1 MLLLNQLRFSGYRSF
16 RGQLPVPGRG
26 EPPNAL
32 PLRRLTLII
41 GKNGAGKSQ
50 AARLLYQV
58 LGSLREP
65 GSPLFVSQFDDQVMA
80 NEDKD
85 NFFDLN
91 PVAHPIEVSLT
102 WLLDGVPGS
111 LRFVVSKDQVTDDHL
126 SVYWWRLTQGGYVAE
141 GAEGQDA
148 PLPWGDKPWATV
160 LAELQRLG
168 ACSQALQGTRAR
180 LSRSYRLPNPRT
192 PRPALGMDGAKAPD
206 WLARSTT
213 LLKRTRAWMAEHL
226 PPTNFDLDTSQGE
239 LRLIERLHGGPLNLT
254 DAAEGVHQ
262 VLPVI
267 TLLCARAIEPAE
279 QRVDSIEQPEL
290 HLHDAMHGALADL
303 LLEAAGLGTSAPV
316 KDVGQRLL
324 VETHSEGV
332 LLRVR
337 RRIAE
342 GKVNPDDVGL
352 CYVDRN
358 DSGST
363 LKPIKIDHKGD
374 LSWWPYGVFLER
386 FEDAKAMAVARRDR

>member
-16 RGQLPVPGRG
+16 RGRLPVSGRG

-50 AARLLYQV
+50 AARLLQQV

-65 GSPLFVSQFDDQVMA
+65 GSPLFVSQIGEWVMA

-91 PVAHPIEVSLT
+91 PVAYPIEVNLT
-102 WLLDGVPGS
+102 WHLDGVPGS
-111 LRFVVSKDQVTDDHL
+111 LCFVVAKHQGTDDHL
-126 SVYWWRLTQGGYVAE
+126 SVYWWRLTQGQYVAE
-141 GAEGQDA
+141 GAEGHDE
-148 PLPWGDKPWATV
+148 PLPWADQPWATV
-160 LAELQRLG
+160 LTELQRLC
-168 ACSQALQGTRAR
+168 ARSQALQGTRAR
-180 LSRSYRLPNPRT
+180 LSRSYRLPNPRLQ
-192 PRPALGMDGAKAPD
+192 RPALGIDGALAPD
-206 WLARSTT
+206 WLARSKT
-213 LLKRTRAWMAEHL
+213 LADRTRAWMAEHL

-239 LRLIERLHGGPLNLT
+239 LRLIERLQGGPLNLS

-267 TLLCARAIEPAE
+267 TLLCARATEEPAS
-279 QRVDSIEQPEL
+279 RVDSIEQPEL

-303 LLEAAGLGTSAPV
+303 LLEAVGLGTSAPV

-332 LLRVR
+332 LLRIR

-352 CYVDRN
+352 CYVDRD

-363 LKPIKIDHKGD
+363 LKPIELSPKGE

-386 FEDAKAMAVARRDR
+386 LEDAKAMAVARRSR

>member
-16 RGQLPVPGRG
+16 RGLLPMPGRD
-26 EPPNAL
+26 EPPNEL

-50 AARLLYQV
+50 AARLLHQV

-65 GSPLFVSQFDDQVMA
+65 GSPLFVSQVGGRVMA

-91 PVAHPIEVSLT
+91 PVAHPVEVSLK
-102 WLLDGVPGS
+102 WQLDGVPGS
-111 LRFVVSKDQVTDDHL
+111 LGFVILKRLATDDRL
-126 SVYWWRLTQGGYVAE
+126 SVFSWRLTHGENVSA
-141 GAEGQDA
+141 GADGQDE
-148 PLPWGDKPWATV
+148 PLPWTAEPWAKV
-160 LAELQRLG
+160 LAELQKLG
-168 ACSQALQGTRAR
+168 AQSEALQGTRAR
-180 LSRSYRLPNPRT
+180 LLRSDRLPNMRS
-192 PRPALGMDGAKAPD
+192 PRPPLGIDGSKAPD
-206 WLARSTT
+206 WLARSTP
-213 LLKRTRAWMAEHL
+213 LLDCTRTWMAEHL

-239 LRLIERLHGGPLNLT
+239 LRLIENLHGGPLNLA
-254 DAAEGVHQ
+254 DAAEGVQH

-267 TLLCARAIEPAE
+267 TLLCARASEPPA

-303 LLEAAGLGTSAPV
+303 LLDAVGLGAAAPV

-352 CYVDRN
+352 CYVDRDDN
-358 DSGST
+358 GST
-363 LKPIKIDHKGD
+363 LKPIEINHKGD

-386 FEDAKAMAVARRDR
+386 FEDAKAMAVARRGR

>member
-16 RGQLPVPGRG
+16 RGLLPMPGRD
-26 EPPNAL
+26 EPPNEL

-50 AARLLYQV
+50 AARLLHQV

-65 GSPLFVSQFDDQVMA
+65 GNPLFVSQVGGRVMA

-91 PVAHPIEVSLT
+91 PVAHPVEVSLK
-102 WLLDGVPGS
+102 WQLDGVPGS
-111 LRFVVSKDQVTDDHL
+111 LGFVISKHLVTDDHL
-126 SVYWWRLTQGGYVAE
+126 SVFSWRLAQGEDVAQ
-141 GAEGQDA
+141 GAEGQDE
-148 PLPWGDKPWATV
+148 PLPWAAKPWATV

-168 ACSQALQGTRAR
+168 ARSEALQGTRKRMAR
-180 LSRSYRLPNPRT
+180 TYRPPNTRT
-192 PRPALGMDGAKAPD
+192 LRPPLGIDGENAPD
-206 WLARSTT
+206 WLARSPT
-213 LLKRTRAWMAEHL
+213 LLDRTREWMAEHL

-239 LRLIERLHGGPLNLT
+239 LRLIERLHGGPLNLA
-254 DAAEGVHQ
+254 DAAEGVQH

-267 TLLCARAIEPAE
+267 TLLCARASEPPA

-303 LLEAAGLGTSAPV
+303 LLDAVGLGASAPV

-352 CYVDRN
+352 CYVDRD

-363 LKPIKIDHKGD
+363 LKPIELSPKGD

-386 FEDAKAMAVARRDR
+386 LEDAKAIAVARRSR